1 MIIIKAKDF
10 VCLFGAISGVASG
23 ALGAAF
29 GNLGRPI
36 ALYESHTK
44 FAVYQGVLNSCI
56 SGEVAIIECAVN
68 GNVSAENI
76 AVAMAL
82 GMIRGVVSLRAK
94 RTFIVMLIELFF
106 SVTQSL
112 LGIFL

>member
-1 MIIIKAKDF
+1 MIMIKAKDF
-10 VCLFGAISGVASG
+10 VCLFGAIAGGASG

-76 AVAMAL
+76 AVAMTF
-82 GMIRGVVSLRAK
+82 GMIKGIVGSKAK
-94 RTFIVMLIELFF
+94 KTVIAMLIGLCADFMQVLW
-106 SVTQSL
+106 STYS
-112 LGIFL
+112 